1 MITNGYSCTT
11 NRKGTGMENCQP
23 PDGLPVGWFL
33 VPKGWSLNK
42 ETDTFDSAYVDE
54 QIQTGSFIP
63 FVGTFE
69 MTGTTPDAT
78 TQESQSGIIS
88 VVRQGKPTFTGIF
101 KKGRAFQAA
110 AYSYN
115 SDGEYD
121 VLLVF
126 STGLILGAQ
135 SVDGTE
141 VKGLTA
147 GMVNTNGYSENTGAA
162 SAQTTM
168 MFQLTNPLEYNQN
181 FFVFTDLDFD
191 PQAKTGIINTVMTL
205 DSVDVSDSKAIFSMV
220 WEWNAAQPT
229 LGGAGTNFRLVN
241 SATGVAL
248 TTTAATRNATTGKY
262 ELTTTAPPTLG
273 QSYYVE
279 TYDSTIPV
287 SVAKIGQK
295 FYAGKSNTVVAVA

>member
-1 MITNGYSCTT
+1 MITNGYICTI

-23 PDGLPVGWFL
+23 PDGLPVGWYL

-42 ETDTFDSAYVDE
+42 TTDTFDSDYVDE
-54 QIQTGSFIP
+54 QIQLGNFIP

-69 MTGTTPDAT
+69 MTGATPDAT

-88 VVRQGKPTFTGIF
+88 VVRQGRTTFTGIF

-115 SDGEYD
+115 SDSEYD

-126 STGLILGAQ
+126 ETGLILGAQ

-141 VKGLTA
+141 VKGLSA
-147 GMVNTNGYSENTGAA
+147 GMVNTNGYSENTGSA

-168 MFQLTNPLEYNQN
+168 MFQITNSLEYNQN
-181 FFVFTDLDFD
+181 FFVFTDLNFD
-191 PQAKTGIINTVMTL
+191 PQSKKGVINTIMTL

-220 WEWNAAQPT
+220 WEWNASTPT
-229 LGGAGTNFRLVN
+229 LGGAASNFRLVN
-241 SATGVAL
+241 AATGVAL
-248 TTTAATRNATTGKY
+248 TTDTVTRNTATGKY
-262 ELTTTAPPTLG
+262 ELTTTTAPTLAAN
-273 QSYYVE
+273 YYVQ
-279 TYDSTIPV
+279 TYNAAIPAE
-287 SVAKIGQK
+287 VAKIGSK
-295 FYAGKSNTVVAVA
+295 FYVGKSNSVAANA